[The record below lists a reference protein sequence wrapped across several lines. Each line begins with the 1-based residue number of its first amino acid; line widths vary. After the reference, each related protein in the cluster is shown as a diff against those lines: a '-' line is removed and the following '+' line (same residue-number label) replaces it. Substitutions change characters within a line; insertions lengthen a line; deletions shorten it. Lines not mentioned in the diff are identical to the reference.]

1 MSIKINLEFQTK
13 IDLEFLTNG
22 INLRLIRLLG
32 NVHLK
37 SHQNWSTEEKVIID
51 TGNPISIIPFSIWQ
65 NVERN
70 ILISSKTKLYG
81 LSSTVEAALSG
92 QLAEVTI
99 VFKDEKNIVFNKYEI
114 VFSYIFSYILTAFLT
129 LAFLPISGNTRTFF
143 ILSAFLILGLVSTA
157 KHKKLTQRKGRPSLK
172 T

>member
-22 INLRLIRLLG
+22 VKLRLIRLLG

-65 NVERN
+65 NVERK

-81 LSSTVEAALSG
+81 LSSTDETALSG

-99 VFKDEKNIVFNKYEI
+99 VFKDENNFSTPLKIKATLLDTDNAPFIIGYED
-114 VFSYIFSYILTAFLT
+114 ILT
-129 LAFLPISGNTRTFF
+129 RTK
-143 ILSAFLILGLVSTA
+143 LVSDYQNSFA
-157 KHKKLTQRKGRPSLK
+157 YLELK
-172 T
+172 